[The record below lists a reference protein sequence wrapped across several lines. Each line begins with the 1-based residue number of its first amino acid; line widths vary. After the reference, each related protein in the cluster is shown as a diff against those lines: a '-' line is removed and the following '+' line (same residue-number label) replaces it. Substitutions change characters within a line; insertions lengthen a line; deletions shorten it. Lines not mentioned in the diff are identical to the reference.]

1 MMARTAPNPAK
12 RGGGHLGAAERPCR
26 EPGCLDPRYVSPRGY
41 VDTRCRIHE
50 AEDSR
55 ERYLAKRPERI
66 PYVRRTGPKAER
78 PCLGPVSGAE
88 PCDQPRRVG
97 PTGKVDGRCREHA
110 AAAQLQWHRSPTH
123 GGPNRRSLTRRGPDG

>member
-1 MMARTAPNPAK
+1 
-12 RGGGHLGAAERPCR
+12 
-26 EPGCLDPRYVSPRGY
+26 

-78 PCLGPVSGAE
+78 PCLGPVGGAE
-88 PCDQPRRVG
+88 GGEGARRIG
-97 PTGKVDGRCREHA
+97 PGGKVDGRCARHA
-110 AAAQLQWHRSPTH
+110 AEAQIAWHRGKP
-123 GGPNRRSLTRRGPDG
+123 GYRPEPQDNR